1 MRDLN
6 SQRNRE
12 DLCYILGM
20 AAALHSFVGK
30 EDPKKDI
37 AFKIYDG
44 LFTLL
49 YTDDDGKGAEKK
61 RDY

>member
-6 SQRNRE
+6 NQINRE
-12 DLCYILGM
+12 DLSYLLGE
-20 AAALHSFVGK
+20 AASLYSFTNK

-49 YTDDDGKGAEKK
+49 YTDDDGKGVKK
-61 RDY
+61 NHDC